1 MTNERMFFTDHQ
13 YYSQIPK
20 EFPIIVIIEGNI
32 AAQRLAVHT
41 NMLTMSETWARN
53 MERFWKTENLSQ
65 YSINLLYGY
74 FI

>member
-1 MTNERMFFTDHQ
+1 MFFADHQ

-32 AAQRLAVHT
+32 AAQGLAVHT
-41 NMLTMSETWARN
+41 NMLTMSEKWARN